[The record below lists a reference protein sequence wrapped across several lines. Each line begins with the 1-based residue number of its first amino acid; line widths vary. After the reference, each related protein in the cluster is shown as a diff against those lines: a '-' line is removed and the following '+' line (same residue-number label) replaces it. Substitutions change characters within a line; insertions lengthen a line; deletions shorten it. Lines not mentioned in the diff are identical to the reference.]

1 MLDEIMSRR
10 TLYAAFERIRDNAG
24 CRGADGVTVGE
35 FAANL
40 ETELDSVQDRL
51 LGLRRTRPR

>member
-1 MLDEIMSRR
+1 MLDEIISRR
-10 TLYAAFERIRDNAG
+10 TLYAAFERVRDNAG

-40 ETELDSVQDRL
+40 E
-51 LGLRRTRPR
+51 LRNLE